1 MGKNERTRLQPFN
14 EELEG
19 SVLGAL
25 MMHSPDELPHMI
37 QLGLNPKCFYK
48 KQNRFVY
55 EVILEL
61 QKKNEPI
68 DPLSVAVVL
77 RNNGKMAKVGGA
89 YYLTELTDMVSM
101 PSALPHH
108 CRELI
113 DLWKRRELIAKC
125 EIYIDKA
132 YEAPLDFIK
141 CKDQLVELLSPPAID
156 GKVVFT
162 SQEVAH
168 EFIEIVDNPM
178 EYHKYDIPT
187 GFKELDELIYGLRP
201 ADMIVIAGDTSHG
214 KTAFALDLT
223 LSALKKDFPVLYF
236 TMETQA
242 KRIYSRLV
250 SIIGKIPN
258 SIFKQPRIADGD
270 MKNINHYT
278 ALLADMPLFIV
289 EKPSVD
295 ISFIEYVSKEQ
306 KAKNDIRM
314 IVIDHLHRLNVEFG
328 KDEST
333 AHAYGQVVRRCKD
346 LALELNVPVLLLSQ
360 FRRRENYKAIP
371 TIHDLKESGNIE
383 NEADIVII
391 LHRKRQYDKAADDI
405 ATVRIAKNRDGA
417 TPDLQLVFL
426 EKFSSFAD
434 ISIPNKPSKSTNP
447 Y

>member
-1 MGKNERTRLQPFN
+1 MA
-14 EELEG
+14 
-19 SVLGAL
+19 VLGIVLLYPEKLREAL
-25 MMHSPDELPHMI
+25 A
-37 QLGLNPKCFYK
+37 LGLNTKHFTNTTNK
-48 KQNRFVY
+48 KIFSTIFKLFENKQSY
-55 EVILEL
+55 DQISVISCW
-61 QKKNEPI
+61 K
-68 DPLSVAVVL
+68 DV
-77 RNNGKMAKVGGA
+77 GKLDEVGGE
-89 YYLTELTDMVSM
+89 YYFDELTDCVSM
-101 PSALPHH
+101 PAALPDY
-108 CRELI
+108 CRKLIDISRRLELI
-113 DLWKRRELIAKC
+113 KVCHTCSEA
-125 EIYIDKA
+125 A
-132 YEAPLDFIK
+132 YKPFFDYSKYQQQFTT
-141 CKDQLVELLSPPAID
+141 LLSPPAID
-156 GKVVFT
+156 GKAVFT

-187 GFKELDELIYGLRP
+187 GFKEVDELIYGLRP

-306 KAKNDIRM
+306 KAKNNIRL
-314 IVIDHLHRLNVEFG
+314 IVIDHLHRINVEFG

-434 ISIPNKPSKSTNP
+434 ISIPNKPSKSNNP